1 MDFLAQF
8 SWVGH
13 QHFCPVPGSLSV
25 IHNPHRLGS
34 EHDNSPKKRQ
44 RFNAGRRKSHKRDG
58 IGDGRIRTFPFSCD
72 SVYYLVKTR
81 VSESEVEAGRINQ
94 SQSTFPRFVTGLL
107 LPLLLSTSTT

>member
-1 MDFLAQF
+1 MDFPAHF

-25 IHNPHRLGS
+25 IHNHHRLGS

-58 IGDGRIRTFPFSCD
+58 IGDGRIRTFPFSSD

-81 VSESEVEAGRINQ
+81 VSESEVEAEG
-94 SQSTFPRFVTGLL
+94 
-107 LPLLLSTSTT
+107 

>member
-1 MDFLAQF
+1 MDFPAHFL
-8 SWVGH
+8 SVGH

-25 IHNPHRLGS
+25 IHNHHRLGS

-58 IGDGRIRTFPFSCD
+58 IGDGRIRTFRNPFSSD

-81 VSESEVEAGRINQ
+81 VSESEVEAEG
-94 SQSTFPRFVTGLL
+94 
-107 LPLLLSTSTT
+107 